1 METLLKLENFG
12 ASFYEKTILK
22 DVSLTLP
29 PKGITTLLGPV
40 ASGKSTLLRCLC
52 GVNKASPSLQTWGD
66 AEYLDQPLGTS
77 EWPQLVAQK
86 AKLLIASVLENI
98 VCELP
103 ERHQLTI
110 SIQRE
115 LAKRLLKNADM
126 EELIPRLNDEVVSL
140 PLKMQRILA
149 IIRVIATNPK
159 MILLDEPTAE
169 IDVEYCDKIIK
180 FLKQESQK
188 RAILIVTHNQ
198 KHARQLGGHSALLAG
213 GIIQEFSDTEAFF
226 NSPKSQPAK
235 DLVATGSC
243 AVEENE
249 ASQEAPIKKPTIE
262 KPLKENSATTSCVS
276 DAFGPRN
283 FLWLKPG
290 ILAGTPKPGLLYDLD
305 YDLTALKRVGI
316 KMLVTLTEQP
326 FDVEALKEF
335 GIKSIWFPIED
346 MNCPEITD
354 AIDFCKEIEVLLKN
368 KIPTAFHCHAGLGRT
383 GTMLASQLIW
393 EGYSALE
400 ALEAVRRIEPR
411 WVQSEIQTSF
421 LANFSLKIE
430 NVISSKGKV

>member
-1 METLLKLENFG
+1 METLLRLENFG
-12 ASFYEKTILK
+12 ASFYEKTILQ
-22 DVSLTLP
+22 DVSLSLP

-52 GVNKASPSLQTWGD
+52 GVNNASPSLRTWGT

-110 SIQRE
+110 ASQRE
-115 LAKRLLKNADM
+115 LAKRLLLNADM
-126 EELIPRLNDEVVSL
+126 EELGDKLDDEVVSL
-140 PLKMQRILA
+140 PLKMQRMLA
-149 IIRVIATNPK
+149 IIRVAATSPK
-159 MILLDEPTAE
+159 MILLDEPTAD
-169 IDVEYCDKIIK
+169 IDDEYCDKIIR
-180 FLKQESQK
+180 FLKQESEK

-213 GIIQEFSDTEAFF
+213 GVIQEFADTDNFF
-226 NSPKSQPAK
+226 NSPQSQPAK

-243 AVEENE
+243 AVAEKDPPQKDQAKVGIKSESPAKQIEEVE
-249 ASQEAPIKKPTIE
+249 
-262 KPLKENSATTSCVS
+262 CVS

-290 ILAGTPKPGLLYDLD
+290 LLAGTPKPGLLYDLD
-305 YDLTALKRVGI
+305 YDLAALKRVGI
-316 KMLVTLTEQP
+316 KMLVTLTEKE
-326 FDVEALKEF
+326 FDSAALKEF
-335 GIKSIWFPIED
+335 GIKNIWFPIED
-346 MNCPEITD
+346 MNCPEIPE
-354 AIDFCKEIEVLLKN
+354 AINFCKEIEALLKN

-393 EGYSALE
+393 EGYTALE
-400 ALEAVRRIEPR
+400 ALEAVRKIEPR

-421 LANFSLKIE
+421 LTNFSLKIE
-430 NVISSKGKV
+430 NMISS